1 MVTKAEAKEAIAEFK
16 KAAERL
22 INVADDLTNAEKDDS
37 KSSTLSR
44 CLDGLESQTYDPNG
58 LYPHA
63 YDKEGIAILSD
74 YVDGMEDDGEDAA
87 IYKEVSLKTL
97 VKTFGDWNARWEKE
111 TYPGSDSVSLDMPL
125 LALNDGSDASF
136 PKEANGLWT
145 YLDQDGFVSFFKTK
159 EGAIAYI
166 NSNEDDDHDKVEI

>member
-22 INVADDLTNAEKDDS
+22 IDVADDLTNAEKDDS
-37 KSSTLSR
+37 KSSKLSR

-74 YVDGMEDDGEDAA
+74 YVDGMKDDGEDAA
-87 IYKEVSLKTL
+87 IYKEVKFKTL
-97 VKTFGDWNARWEKE
+97 VKTFDDWTSRWKEE
-111 TYPGSDSVSLDMPL
+111 TYPGSDSVKLGMPL
-125 LALNDGSDASF
+125 LAFNDGSDDSF
-136 PKEANGLWT
+136 PEEAKGLWA
-145 YLDQDGFVSFFKTK
+145 YLDQDGFISFFKTK
-159 EGAIAYI
+159 EGVIAYI

>member
-1 MVTKAEAKEAIAEFK
+1 MITKTEAKEAIAEFK
-16 KAAERL
+16 KAAENL
-22 INVADDLTNAEKDDS
+22 INAVDDLANSEKDYD
-37 KSSTLSR
+37 KSSELSR

-74 YVDGMEDDGEDAA
+74 YVDGMEDDGEDTVV
-87 IYKEVSLKTL
+87 YKEVDFKTL
-97 VKTFGDWNARWEKE
+97 AKTLDDWNSRWEKE

-145 YLDQDGFVSFFKTK
+145 YLDQDGFVGFFKTK